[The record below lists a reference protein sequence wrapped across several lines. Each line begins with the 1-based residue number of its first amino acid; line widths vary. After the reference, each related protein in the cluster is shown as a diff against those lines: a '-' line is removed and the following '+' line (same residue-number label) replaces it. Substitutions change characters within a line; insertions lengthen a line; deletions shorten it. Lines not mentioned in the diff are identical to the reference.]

1 MHTTPPTD
9 DRSRPGDPVDLDE
22 HSGRR
27 RRDTV
32 TAILTVAVACAVV
45 IAAVLVAGPALSS

>member
-1 MHTTPPTD
+1 MHTNPPTD
-9 DRSRPGDPVDLDE
+9 DRSRPGDPVDLNE
-22 HSGRR
+22 HSGWR